1 MPEVVLLAGAEAD
14 SLDIFMRLESRNPD
28 AADGFLRRLD
38 DCLSRIS
45 LHPESAPTFV
55 GKCRRL
61 VMRGFPFGIF
71 IVEESARVFV
81 QAILDLRQSPE
92 NIRRR
97 LGLEL

>member
-38 DCLSRIS
+38 DCLAQIS
-45 LHPESAPTFV
+45 MHPESAPTFV
-55 GKCRRL
+55 GKYRRL

-71 IVEESARVFV
+71 FAEEGARVFV
-81 QAILDLRQSPE
+81 HAVLDLRQSPE
-92 NIRRR
+92 AIRRR
-97 LGLEL
+97 LELER